1 MKAFANQ
8 FSFRVDNQLKIINL
22 LRRGPQSIYFLA
34 EHADISFTATNKIV
48 DQLASF
54 DIVTKLPLIPSEK
67 KRGRFPSLV
76 SLNTS
81 VGVTC
86 AIDLSSQDLIITL
99 NDLMGTVLAKRT
111 INNATFVEEE
121 TLGQITT
128 AIKEMLLEK
137 EVENRPLLGICIA
150 SPGLI
155 SKTTGEIDFSFRIK
169 VASSISLNNYFFNQF
184 GVKTNIYNDVKISCL
199 GETIYGCVPKG
210 TKSFLYVHLGNGCGS
225 ALVVDGKIHQGKNGF
240 SGELSNIKDNNT
252 NNRLYGLRSLT
263 AEAARIDPS
272 LQYDPNY
279 STIDIE
285 KMIEDYKNGNPSL
298 LKAIDEMARLNAIQL
313 IAYNDMLDLE
323 YIIIEGPMLLF
334 KEKFKESLLK
344 YINYY
349 DMVEFR
355 AKILFS
361 SLNESSSLMGAIYQA
376 NSIYF
381 LDKLE
386 EITNIRDP
394 KGNYDISETFGD
406 YI

>member
-86 AIDLSSQDLIITL
+86 AIDFSSQDLIITL

-199 GETIYGCVPKG
+199 GETVYGCVPKG

>member
-81 VGVTC
+81 LGVTC

-155 SKTTGEIDFSFRIK
+155 SKTTGEIDVSFRIK

-285 KMIEDYKNGNPSL
+285 KMKEDYKNGNPSL

-394 KGNYDISETFGD
+394 KGNYEISETFGD

>member
-81 VGVTC
+81 LGVTC

-155 SKTTGEIDFSFRIK
+155 SKTTGEIDVSFRIK